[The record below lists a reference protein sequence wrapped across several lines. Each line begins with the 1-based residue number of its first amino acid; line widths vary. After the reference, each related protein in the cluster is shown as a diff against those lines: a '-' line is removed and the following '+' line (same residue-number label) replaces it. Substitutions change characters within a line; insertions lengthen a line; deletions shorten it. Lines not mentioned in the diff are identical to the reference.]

1 MLFYYWLTPE
11 WWVRKICLWE
21 NPVSVLMQPI
31 RAVHFSGIKPQMSLF
46 MLVIWKLQFN
56 VIDLASFPELNNSP
70 LTPRD
75 NESV

>member
-1 MLFYYWLTPE
+1 
-11 WWVRKICLWE
+11 
-21 NPVSVLMQPI
+21 MQPI